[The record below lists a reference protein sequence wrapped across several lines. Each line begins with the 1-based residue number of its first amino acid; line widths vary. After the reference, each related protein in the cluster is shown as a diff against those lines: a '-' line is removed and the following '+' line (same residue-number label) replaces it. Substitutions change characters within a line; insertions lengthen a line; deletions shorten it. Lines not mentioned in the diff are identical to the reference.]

1 MRRIYRNFPSYKTAQ
16 VFKMRFPESL
26 KTFVKRLYEIE
37 GYRDRVQTYS
47 TGLRAGPVEVER
59 VFRVHIAEHGDFVPL
74 PDMGDLVSDI
84 PDAGKMD
91 FRIKIDYLLETHDYE
106 VPMYT
111 DEFLIRADK
120 ANDVLTLY
128 IHHVRGLQR
137 TATAEILSFLE
148 G

>member
-16 VFKMRFPESL
+16 VFKMRFSGSL
-26 KTFVKRLYEIE
+26 KTFVERLYNVD
-37 GYRDRVQTYS
+37 GYRDRVHTYS
-47 TGLRAGPVEVER
+47 TGLRAGPVDVER
-59 VFRVHIAEHGDFVPL
+59 IFRVYVAEKGEFVPL
-74 PDMGDLVSDI
+74 SEVESLISDI
-84 PDAGKMD
+84 PDAGKVD
-91 FRIKIDYLLETHDYE
+91 FRISIEYMLETQDYE

-120 ANDVLTLY
+120 AGDVLTLY

-137 TATAEILSFLE
+137 TTIAEILSFLE